1 MTHVIT
7 QPCIGTKSADCVE
20 VCPVNCI
27 HDGGE
32 MYYIDP
38 NECIDCGACVSTCP
52 VEAIFAEA
60 DVPAQWKDFTQKNK
74 DLTAKGPVA

>member
-20 VCPVNCI
+20 VCPVDCI

-32 MYYIDP
+32 LFYIDP

-52 VEAIFAEA
+52 VEAIFPEA
-60 DVPAQWKDFTQKNK
+60 DVPDQWKDFTAKNK
-74 DLTAKGPVA
+74 ELAAKGPVA